1 MEAKDSVWKS
11 GADEKSTVASD
22 TSSTKEANSKSES
35 ESIFQH
41 PAKQY
46 RTYETVTSL
55 RSLCL
60 AQGEI
65 ESHTACLLACLSS
78 VSTTVDLI
86 LSPQEQTADQIAR
99 YTEVFLAT
107 DGSQCVLDLALVQ
120 APHGEASDFPSGLHV
135 TVFT

>member
-11 GADEKSTVASD
+11 GAAEKSTVASD
-22 TSSTKEANSKSES
+22 TSSTKEANSKAES

-46 RTYETVTSL
+46 RTYETATSL

-65 ESHTACLLACLSS
+65 ES
-78 VSTTVDLI
+78 
-86 LSPQEQTADQIAR
+86 
-99 YTEVFLAT
+99 
-107 DGSQCVLDLALVQ
+107 
-120 APHGEASDFPSGLHV
+120 
-135 TVFT
+135 